1 MGQVGGPPVIPF
13 VVRGIADENTPGGT
27 RSKLMRGCRGQ
38 VGVAGTPKD
47 PKMLVGRRFVIE
59 GSVRI

>member
-1 MGQVGGPPVIPF
+1 VIPF
-13 VVRGIADENTPGGT
+13 VVRGIANENTPGGT

-38 VGVAGTPKD
+38 VGVAGTPKN
-47 PKMLVGRRFVIE
+47 PKMLVSRRFVIE